1 MWKRLGHFVP
11 SRHTGGGREQKRS
24 FYLKNVKR
32 LLLCTRGSALGTHT
46 VPSQGPRWGDEEERR
61 QARTLWATTCGT
73 SMAGDRNPFRGS
85 GTLGMPA
92 SQVGA
97 QGSCCSLNRRWPP
110 LPPSPCHS
118 TQLSPAQAS
127 QICSL
132 FLGGRAHHRET
143 RVTEILQRKRRSSSV
158 GGMLSVTFLCNLS
171 QVQGRIL
178 KSHPAPAGSHPPPIT
193 S

>member
-32 LLLCTRGSALGTHT
+32 LLLCTRGSALGAHT

-110 LPPSPCHS
+110 LPPP
-118 TQLSPAQAS
+118 PATLPS
-127 QICSL
+127 SHL
-132 FLGGRAHHRET
+132 LR
-143 RVTEILQRKRRSSSV
+143 LPRSAPYSSV
-158 GGMLSVTFLCNLS
+158 AVPTI
-171 QVQGRIL
+171 GRRV
-178 KSHPAPAGSHPPPIT
+178 
-193 S
+193 